1 MAKKEWKKREK
12 KKRDA
17 RRRDI
22 NPRMRF
28 GGVSK
33 STISKFKEIEIMAN
47 EKDEKLE

>member
-33 STISKFKEIEIMAN
+33 STIKFKEIEIMAN